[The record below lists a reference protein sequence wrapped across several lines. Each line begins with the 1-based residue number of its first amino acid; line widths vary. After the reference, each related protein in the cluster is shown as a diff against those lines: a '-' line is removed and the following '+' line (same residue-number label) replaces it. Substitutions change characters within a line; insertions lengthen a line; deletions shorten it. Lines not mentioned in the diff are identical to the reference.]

1 MPTNKADWAV
11 AIASYAK
18 SADNTLSLT
27 TGEKLFDVVV
37 DPNDANWSSGTNE
50 QGEVGYFPSSH
61 VQMTQQRPNA
71 VAHTPSVPPVGD
83 QLPQNW
89 TTKKSS
95 DGRTYYVNMITNST
109 QWSRPTEPAERE
121 EGRKSE
127 SELPPGWS
135 RRVSNKTGKTYYH
148 NQTTNETTWTH
159 PGTAGA
165 DRPKPPPS
173 LAVSPPP
180 PAGHTTVAFSSSVG
194 LPPSPTRSGLSDGEV
209 WKQAY
214 NLVTKRKMMK
224 KKLGHESKYQDR
236 FIFLK
241 ADLSEF
247 CWAKPK
253 GKENAWKGV
262 PFEDIISVEI
272 GPPNRFK
279 EKKLPGGF
287 KTMCFSVKHK
297 SGVID
302 LYIDEATEQDGFDVA
317 STTPELKCRQYADGL
332 MKLVFGLKSSSWSPK
347 DFLASFS
354 GRSRGSI
361 AKMGSDN
368 ERDSTGSRRSSTT
381 KMMSPTYKRQSMST
395 YAASTFS
402 KKNTKWSKY
411 HSVQLTPREMVSW
424 AAVPTKVALNNM
436 STPNLSKQAI
446 DLFKMVCACMG
457 EDGKGGVVAEPK
469 VKRDMVISVAAE
481 HQELIDEI
489 FCQLVKQTSGNPN
502 FESERRGWQ
511 ILTAC
516 AAKFVPNRSLCE
528 CVCNHANRRR
538 FRSDKIGGLSF
549 FVFQRIMLYAGG
561 KEEEDE
567 LEPIDIGD
575 DDIEDIEICFVPD
588 SVWGQTLEATLRKE
602 LFTRN
607 PSSTMPPPGSLVF
620 DHSSGVPVIISLLT
634 TAVIRLGGESTEGI
648 FREASNNDDLSYF
661 RDQIMGG
668 DYRSITL
675 GGGSDVPVVDNVH
688 VAADLLKSW
697 LRSMTE
703 PLFPPSLYESCV
715 DAGRAKTS
723 QKARKILKKLEPANR
738 ACVEHLCVFLKN
750 LSRHVEDTRMDES
763 NFALVFHPNLLRNPG
778 NDPMIFQQNSEYQRR
793 FIHYLISDVSGGE

>member
-1 MPTNKADWAV
+1 MSTNKANWAV
-11 AIASYAK
+11 AIANYAK
-18 SADNTLSLT
+18 TTDNTLTLM
-27 TGEKLFDVVV
+27 TGEKLFNVIV
-37 DPNDANWSSGTNE
+37 DPNDTNWSSGTNSH
-50 QGEVGYFPSSH
+50 GDCGYFPSTH

-71 VAHTPSVPPVGD
+71 VAHTPSAPTTNFVD
-83 QLPQNW
+83 ELPENW

-95 DGRTYYVNMITNST
+95 DGRTYYVNMITHAT
-109 QWSRPTEPAERE
+109 QWTKPTEPASRE

-127 SELPPGWS
+127 SELLPGWS
-135 RRVSNKTGKTYYH
+135 RKTSNKTGKTYYH

-159 PGTAGA
+159 PGTSS
-165 DRPKPPPS
+165 DRPQPPS

-180 PAGHTTVAFSSSVG
+180 PAGRSSVTFSSSVG
-194 LPPSPTRSGLSDGEV
+194 LPPSPSRSGLSDGEV

-224 KKLGHESKYQDR
+224 KKLGYESKYQER

-247 CWAKPK
+247 CWAKPN
-253 GKENAWKGV
+253 GKENVYKGV
-262 PFEDIISVEI
+262 PFEEIISVEI
-272 GPPNRFK
+272 GLPNRFK
-279 EKKLPGGF
+279 DKKLPEGF
-287 KTMCFSVKHK
+287 KTACFSIKHK

-317 STTPELKCRQYADGL
+317 STSPETKCSQYADAL
-332 MKLVFGLKSSSWSPK
+332 RKLVFGLKSSSWSPK

-354 GRSRGSI
+354 ERSRGSI
-361 AKMGSDN
+361 AKMGGEN
-368 ERDSTGSRRSSTT
+368 ERGSTGSRRSSTT
-381 KMMSPTYKRQSMST
+381 TMMSPMYKRQSMST
-395 YAASTFS
+395 YAAGAFS

-424 AAVPTKVALNNM
+424 ASVPTKVALNNM

-457 EDGKGGVVAEPK
+457 EDGKGGVIAEPK

-481 HQELIDEI
+481 HQELIDEV

-511 ILTAC
+511 MLTAC

-538 FRSDKIGGLSF
+538 FRNDKIGGLSF

-561 KEEEDE
+561 KAEEDS

-575 DDIEDIEICFVPD
+575 DDIEDIENCFVPE

-607 PSSTMPPPGSLVF
+607 PSSTMPPPGSLAF
-620 DHSSGVPVIISLLT
+620 DHSSGVPVIMSLLT
-634 TAVIRLGGESTEGI
+634 TAVIQLGGESTEGI
-648 FREASNNDDLSYF
+648 FREASNNDDLSYY
-661 RDQIMGG
+661 REQIMGG

-675 GGGSDVPVVDNVH
+675 GGESDVPVVDNVH

-697 LRSMTE
+697 LRGMTE
-703 PLFPPSLYESCV
+703 PLFPPEMYEACV
-715 DAGRAKTS
+715 EAGRAKTS
-723 QKARKILKKLEPANR
+723 QKARSLLKKLEPANR

-750 LSRHVEDTRMDES
+750 LARYTESTRMDES
-763 NFALVFHPNLLRNPG
+763 NFALVFHPNMLRNPG

-793 FIHYLISDVSGGE
+793 FIHYLISDVSSGE